1 MAAHDGLAPA
11 HDVIEV
17 ALKASRA
24 MGCVVIVEET
34 SDAEVRFANNTM
46 TTNGQR
52 RSRRVTVVSVRDVSG
67 GVASGVA
74 SRDGAFDV
82 VDLVREA
89 EVSAGSSTPS
99 SDAADLA
106 GGPVASDFAEP
117 ALETSLAIFDHIV
130 HDLGGAFERAE
141 DASTTLAGFV
151 SHSLRTTY
159 LGSSS
164 GLRRRFVQRTGSFEM
179 MSRAAGRASA
189 WAAVGTPD
197 FSGVTVAALEEELS
211 RRLGWAQR
219 SVDVEA
225 GRYDVVLPPTAVG
238 DFMGFLYIYA
248 GGQDAEDGK
257 TVFSKA
263 GGKTRVGERL
273 ATLPFQLRSDP
284 REQGIECAPFLAVS
298 SSSPLASV
306 FDNGI
311 DLGLTKWLDDGRLNA
326 LQYHRAGA
334 ARSRVDFAGPIDN
347 LALEL
352 PGAKGTVSDLVTATE
367 RGLLLTCLWYI
378 EVVDPATLLL
388 TGLTRDGVYVIE
400 DGMIVGA
407 ANNFRFNQSPVDLL
421 ASAQEAGATV
431 RTFSRAF
438 GEEFNRMAMPPLRVH
453 DFNMSTVSPAN

>member
-24 MGCVVIVEET
+24 MGCVVIVQET

-52 RSRRVTVVSVRDVSG
+52 RSRRVTVVSVHDVDG

-74 SRDGAFDV
+74 SRDGAVDV
-82 VDLVREA
+82 TDLVREA
-89 EVSAGSSTPS
+89 EASAGSSSPS
-99 SDAADLA
+99 NDAADLV
-106 GGPVASDFAEP
+106 GGSVASDFAEP
-117 ALETSLAIFDHIV
+117 APETSLAIFDHIV
-130 HDLGGAFERAE
+130 PDLGGAFDRAE
-141 DASTTLAGFV
+141 KAKTTLAGFV

-164 GLRRRFVQRTGSFEM
+164 GLRRRFVQPTGSFEM
-179 MSRAAGRASA
+179 MSRAAGSASA
-189 WAAVGTPD
+189 WTAVGTPD
-197 FSGVTVAALEEELS
+197 FVGVSVGVLEEELS
-211 RRLGWAQR
+211 RRLAWAKR
-219 SVDVEA
+219 TIDVEA
-225 GRYDVVLPPTAVG
+225 GRFDVVLPPTAVG
-238 DFMGFLYIYA
+238 DLMVFLYFYC

-263 GGKTRVGERL
+263 GGKTRVGEQL
-273 ATLPFQLRSDP
+273 AALPFELRSDP
-284 REQGIECAPFLAVS
+284 REQGIECAPFLAIS

-311 DLGLTKWLDDGRLNA
+311 DLGPTKWIDSGRLNA

-334 ARSRVDFAGPIDN
+334 ARSHVDFAGPIDN

-352 PGAKGTVSDLVTATE
+352 PGAKGSVSDLVATTE
-367 RGLLLTCLWYI
+367 RGLLLTCLWYTR
-378 EVVDPATLLL
+378 VVDPATLLL

-400 DGMIVGA
+400 DGKIVGA
-407 ANNFRFNQSPVDLL
+407 TNNFRFNQSPVDLL
-421 ASAQEAGATV
+421 ANAVESGMTV
-431 RTFSRAF
+431 RTLSREF
-438 GEEFNRMAMPPLRVH
+438 GDEFNRMTMPPLRVH